1 MAKKYFKSTDGYD
14 AGLKSFFLDD
24 RPVDDL
30 NHVGDYKDSESDHVR
45 VYHDETSGAVI
56 EFASDISRWGVPVM
70 IIGNV
75 EQISNAKT
83 RIEAIVESSLIEV
96 E

>member
-14 AGLKSFFLDD
+14 AGLKSFFLDN
-24 RPVDDL
+24 RPIDDL
-30 NHVGDYKDSESDHVR
+30 NHVGDYKDDESDRVR
-45 VYHDETSGAVI
+45 VYHDETSGAAI
-56 EFASDISRWGVPVM
+56 EFASDISRWGSPVM

-83 RIEAIVESSLIEV
+83 RLEAIVGYPLIEV